1 MASAANA
8 IGIPT
13 PIDEISF
20 QGWDERLYDE
30 EKFSVMFPAIPR
42 DDGLTSGNA
51 IYFDTDMPTTQVLLR
66 RVHLADSELVQLR
79 ARKTAELKRTMR
91 LKSVPDPYPF
101 LEFAYEV
108 EVLMRAPVSLDIL
121 KQIPRGKAEM
131 WPFPVPTLGIGRLVQ
146 RVSADADV
154 GVGLETVREYYP
166 AKFIV
171 LEAAYQFVQRV
182 RHTVKQLMEAKREE
196 LRIRQKAKRPR
207 VVLEIPDDDGRLSP
221 PAYPGPSPPS
231 PPPRTAPLVQ
241 SRISPYFR
249 LPPLQLGPTL
259 SPQPPLSPLDLFG
272 RLKKKSRRA
281 DLPPDADA

>member
-8 IGIPT
+8 KGIPT

-66 RVHLADSELVQLR
+66 PVRLADSELAQLR
-79 ARKTAELKRTMR
+79 ARKTAELKRTLR

-146 RVSADADV
+146 R
-154 GVGLETVREYYP
+154 GLETVREYYP

-207 VVLEIPDDDGRLSP
+207 VVLEIPDDDDEDA
-221 PAYPGPSPPS
+221 PAHPGPS
-231 PPPRTAPLVQ
+231 PPRTAPLVQ

-249 LPPLQLGPTL
+249 LPPLQLGPTP

-281 DLPPDADA
+281 DLPPDVDS

>member
-42 DDGLTSGNA
+42 ADGLTSGNA
-51 IYFDTDMPTTQVLLR
+51 IYFDTDMPTTQVRLR
-66 RVHLADSELVQLR
+66 PVRLADSELAQLR
-79 ARKTAELKRTMR
+79 ARKTAELKRTLR

-121 KQIPRGKAEM
+121 KQTPRGKAEM

-146 RVSADADV
+146 RVSD
-154 GVGLETVREYYP
+154 VGLETVREYYP

-171 LEAAYQFVQRV
+171 LEAAYQFVLRV

-207 VVLEIPDDDGRLSP
+207 VVLEIPDDDEDEDA
-221 PAYPGPSPPS
+221 PAYPGPSTPS

-281 DLPPDADA
+281 DLPPDADS

>member
-1 MASAANA
+1 MASAATA

-30 EKFSVMFPAIPR
+30 EKFSVMFPSIPL
-42 DDGLTSGNA
+42 DDGLVSTDA
-51 IYFDTDMPTTQVLLR
+51 IYFDTDMPTAQVLLR
-66 RVHLADSELVQLR
+66 PVRLTTFELAQLR
-79 ARKTAELKRTMR
+79 ARKTAELKRTLR
-91 LKSVPDPYPF
+91 VKSVPDPYPF

-108 EVLMRAPVSLDIL
+108 EVLMRAPVALDIL
-121 KQIPRGKAEM
+121 RQVPRGKAEM
-131 WPFPVPTLGIGRLVQ
+131 WPFPVPTLGIGRLRQ
-146 RVSADADV
+146 CITDS
-154 GVGLETVREYYP
+154 GVETVREYYP

-196 LRIRQKAKRPR
+196 LRIIRQKAKRPR
-207 VVLEIPDDDGRLSP
+207 VVLEIPDDDADGL
-221 PAYPGPSPPS
+221 PS
-231 PPPRTAPLVQ
+231 PPPAHSGSSPPPPRVAPLVQ

-249 LPPLQLGPTL
+249 LPPLQLGPVPT
-259 SPQPPLSPLDLFG
+259 SSQPPLSPLDLFG

-281 DLPPDADA
+281 DLPPDVDH